1 MSLLLECLS
10 GYHVCA
16 IGGRKTSDSYY
27 WSYWWL
33 WATTYVLGSE
43 PGSSVRASGALNHWA
58 IFLVPGSYFF
68 NTIGYSVR
76 EWRSFPLRIIIERC
90 FLILSILLIVFLFG
104 CFSWIII
111 HSFFLKIYFD
121 FMCMSVCMHVCTLHV
136 CSAHRGH
143 KRAPAPL
150 ELEWQIIVSCHMGA
164 GNWTQVFCKSS
175 QYS

>member
-43 PGSSVRASGALNHWA
+43 PGSSVRAAGALNHWA
-58 IFLVPGSYFF
+58 IFLIPGSYFF
-68 NTIGYSVR
+68 NPIGYSVR

-90 FLILSILLIVFLFG
+90 FLILSILLIVFLVG
-104 CFSWIII
+104 CFSWITGGNSTNTIRC
-111 HSFFLKIYFD
+111 F
-121 FMCMSVCMHVCTLHV
+121 VCEQLYLSKSTQWLVVIFHLIRNLYWH
-136 CSAHRGH
+136 
-143 KRAPAPL
+143 L
-150 ELEWQIIVSCHMGA
+150 ELLQFLRVTS
-164 GNWTQVFCKSS
+164 
-175 QYS
+175 